1 MENRSCI
8 EILVK
13 DIKIYTI
20 DQYTV
25 SQKTVP
31 LLFLL

>member
-1 MENRSCI
+1 MPPWTVSFVPNLFLFVQI
-8 EILVK
+8 
-13 DIKIYTI
+13 
-20 DQYTV
+20 YTV